1 MTNNFHDYADTKW
14 QEDDKIIK
22 YLMDHHYDY
31 ENLTIRELRQMG
43 AQPGGQV
50 IVEDVLYGLLETA
63 EELERIQPANP
74 LDYGAIYPW
83 IASNSAPL
91 MDNGQR
97 MLLPAND
104 SKLSFIQMMD
114 HMRERRAS
122 SWNGTFEDG
131 DPVMYLYH
139 NNADPSN
146 SAAYFE
152 IKMYPDHLEYQVPH
166 HPGYEGIEK
175 WLKAFDKLLMQR
187 HD

>member
-14 QEDDKIIK
+14 QEDDKVIK

-50 IVEDVLYGLLETA
+50 NVEDVLYGLLETA

-97 MLLPAND
+97 MLLPAEKG
-104 SKLSFIQMMD
+104 KLSFIQMMD
-114 HMRERRAS
+114 HMRERRAA

-139 NNADPSN
+139 NNADPSDPAN
-146 SAAYFE
+146 YFE

-175 WLKAFDKLLMQR
+175 WLKAFDKLLIQR